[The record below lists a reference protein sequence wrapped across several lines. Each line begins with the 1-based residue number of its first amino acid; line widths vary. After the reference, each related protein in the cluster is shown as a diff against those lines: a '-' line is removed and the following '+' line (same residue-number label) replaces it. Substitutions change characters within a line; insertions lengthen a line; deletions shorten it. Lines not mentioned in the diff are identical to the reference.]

1 MQIYNVMKKYKDAE
15 SLFDNVEEQDEKE
28 NMTAAGTSQNG
39 NVPTPI
45 GGESAFSTD
54 YLEKILQIQRNFDR
68 QQEQNAKILETMER
82 LVNRL
87 EGCKNIKVSLSEE
100 DKNMLSDLPITINK
114 HVAIT
119 VGQAGEKVK
128 EDIDKHTDSTLKTVS
143 EACDRKTEKVMEVVN
158 NRKGIF
164 LTWWNFWAMILL
176 TVISTSYAV
185 YAAFNSCLWGELW
198 ERLWF
203 PFAVLS
209 LLGGTLGLITWLNL
223 REYRIPKF

>member
-1 MQIYNVMKKYKDAE
+1 MKKYKDAE
-15 SLFDNVEEQDEKE
+15 NLFDNVEEQGEKE
-28 NMTAAGTSQNG
+28 NMTGAGTSQNE
-39 NVPTPI
+39 NVPAPV
-45 GGESAFSTD
+45 GGESAFSAD

-82 LVNRL
+82 LVKRL
-87 EGCKNIKVSLSEE
+87 EGCKNIKVSLTED

-128 EDIDKHTDSTLKTVS
+128 EDIDMHTDSTLKTVC

-158 NRKGIF
+158 SGKGIF

-176 TVISTSYAV
+176 TVSSTCYAV
-185 YAAFNSCLWGELW
+185 YAAFNSCLWDELW

-223 REYRIPKF
+223 RECRIPKF